1 MKSKGEV
8 ATRVLIVSLL
18 LCLVLMAC
26 ARGKSKQGDAVE
38 SFSEITEI
46 PSDQLSITVIYDNTA
61 YFEGLRSDWGFACV
75 VDGAGKKILFD
86 TGAKGDLFHT
96 NLDKLACHPRDIDLV
111 VLSHEHWDHTGGLEE
126 LLRVNSNV
134 KVFLLQSF
142 PDALKKKVDEAGA
155 DAVLISGPQEIT
167 TGAYTTGAMGS
178 AIKEQALII
187 TTDKGAVVITG
198 CAHPGVVKIVK
209 KAKELTGQEILLVMG
224 GFHLQGH
231 SEDAVQGI
239 IEEFREMGVGYV
251 GPCHC
256 TGNKQIEMFRQAYEE
271 RFLKIGVGR
280 VIAANH
286 LATVL

>member
-1 MKSKGEV
+1 MKV
-8 ATRVLIVSLL
+8 RLAALL
-18 LCLVLMAC
+18 LTLVLVSC
-26 ARGKSKQGDAVE
+26 AKGTGKKEESVK

-46 PSDQLSITVIYDNTA
+46 PLEQLCITVIYDNTA
-61 YFEGLRSDWGFACV
+61 YFEGLRDDWGFACV
-75 VDGAGKKILFD
+75 IDGAGKKILFD
-86 TGAKGDLFHT
+86 TGAKGNLFIG

-111 VLSHEHWDHTGGLEE
+111 VLSHDHWDHTGGLEE
-126 LLRVNSNV
+126 LLRVNPNV

-167 TGAYTTGAMGS
+167 TGAYTTGTMGS

-209 KAKELTGQEILLVMG
+209 KAKELTGQKILLVMG

-271 RFLKIGVGR
+271 RFLEIGVGR

-286 LATVL
+286 LVTAL

>member
-1 MKSKGEV
+1 
-8 ATRVLIVSLL
+8 
-18 LCLVLMAC
+18 MAC
-26 ARGKSKQGDAVE
+26 AKGKGKQGDAVE

-46 PSDQLSITVIYDNTA
+46 PLEQLCITVIYDNTA

-167 TGAYTTGAMGS
+167 TGAYTTGSMGN

-239 IEEFREMGVGYV
+239 IEEFKKLDVKYV

-256 TGNKQIEMFRQAYEE
+256 TGDKAIGMFRDEYGKQFIE
-271 RFLKIGVGR
+271 IGVGK

-286 LATVL
+286 LATAL